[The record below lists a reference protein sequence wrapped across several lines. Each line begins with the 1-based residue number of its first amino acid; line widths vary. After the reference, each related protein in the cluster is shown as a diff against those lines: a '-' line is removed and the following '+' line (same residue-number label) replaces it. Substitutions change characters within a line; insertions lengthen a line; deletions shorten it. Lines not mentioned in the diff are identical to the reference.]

1 MSISLTPIETNKSSR
16 EDSNRISG
24 LYIPLNYTSFSPFRA
39 NNTPTTLYP
48 LQDDVLTFY
57 CNSSSDIFVP
67 PRPRHSNLNLTFVLR
82 DSYLHLFAQNLV
94 ASKSSP
100 ALPAVYYFQRNL
112 KINPIRRRRRWG
124 GRLQSRTLNLPTI
137 VGNDQGGKTMHCDCI
152 SVLSRIRLGK
162 QTGVFSIRK
171 RLRIRQNI

>member
-1 MSISLTPIETNKSSR
+1 MHIIKWESNINKKGISDHKRRKKGGKKAHDQECKSMSISLTPIETNKSSR

-67 PRPRHSNLNLTFVLR
+67 PPAKIQQFKPNFCFARF
-82 DSYLHLFAQNLV
+82 LFALICSEVSCLKVQPRITCGLLFSMQLKN
-94 ASKSSP
+94 KS
-100 ALPAVYYFQRNL
+100 N
-112 KINPIRRRRRWG
+112 
-124 GRLQSRTLNLPTI
+124 
-137 VGNDQGGKTMHCDCI
+137 
-152 SVLSRIRLGK
+152 
-162 QTGVFSIRK
+162 
-171 RLRIRQNI
+171 

>member
-1 MSISLTPIETNKSSR
+1 MGKQHQQKGDLRSQEKKERGKKKAHDQECKSMSISLTPIETNKSSR

-67 PRPRHSNLNLTFVLR
+67 PPAKAQQFKPNFCFARF
-82 DSYLHLFAQNLV
+82 LFALICSEVSCLKVQPRVTCSLLFSMQLKN
-94 ASKSSP
+94 KS
-100 ALPAVYYFQRNL
+100 N
-112 KINPIRRRRRWG
+112 
-124 GRLQSRTLNLPTI
+124 
-137 VGNDQGGKTMHCDCI
+137 
-152 SVLSRIRLGK
+152 
-162 QTGVFSIRK
+162 
-171 RLRIRQNI
+171 

>member
-57 CNSSSDIFVP
+57 CNSSSDIFVSP
-67 PRPRHSNLNLTFVLR
+67 PPAKTQQFKPNFCFAI
-82 DSYLHLFAQNLV
+82 LFALICSEV
-94 ASKSSP
+94 SC
-100 ALPAVYYFQRNL
+100 L
-112 KINPIRRRRRWG
+112 KVQPRVTCC
-124 GRLQSRTLNLPTI
+124 LLSTI
-137 VGNDQGGKTMHCDCI
+137 QLKKNKP
-152 SVLSRIRLGK
+152 
-162 QTGVFSIRK
+162 
-171 RLRIRQNI
+171 N